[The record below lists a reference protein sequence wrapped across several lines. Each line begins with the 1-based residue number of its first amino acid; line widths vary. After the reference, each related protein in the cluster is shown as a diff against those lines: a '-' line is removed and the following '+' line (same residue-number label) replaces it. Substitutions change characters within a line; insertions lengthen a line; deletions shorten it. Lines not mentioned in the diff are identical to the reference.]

1 MKVDTLE
8 MYEALLRRSLERGV
22 PDAAVADIFDL
33 PVDVVKEMSREVKVT
48 RFNTTDKNEYVENLE
63 WETLERVGQM
73 VRMGSPEQVARISTA
88 VFGKQIQAAG
98 RRPSSAATERQS
110 EIMEA
115 LASVRE
121 GGAQAARPGRF
132 VVGNTAVDRRA
143 HRVDEDEDDG

>member
-1 MKVDTLE
+1 VKVDTLE

-33 PVDVVKEMSREVKVT
+33 PVELIKEMSREVKVT

-63 WETLERVGQM
+63 WETLESVAQM
-73 VRMGSPEQVARISTA
+73 IRTGSPEQAARIATA

-115 LASVRE
+115 LAEIRE
-121 GGAQAARPGRF
+121 GSSSPMKPGRF
-132 VVGNTAVDRRA
+132 VVGNVAVERRA
-143 HRVDEDEDDG
+143 HRVEEDEE